1 MQGLLTAAGV
11 TSVFHYAPLHYLLF
25 IARSKAL
32 FSKVELRRLGYDPF
46 HFRRTSRRQDE
57 ARGFSNYVHLTLS
70 QFPPILEA
78 KLRAGFPHFEIQVPA
93 KDLEQRDFRLC
104 RFNIAR
110 SRYLRRQEKS
120 GPPENPV
127 NGRYYGDKQLPTA
140 ETAEECRA
148 LLAENLGRRMI
159 EVLIPVTLPLPTNT
173 TLIFFSTDD
182 LNLAEDALRRMRLD
196 EWTLQLAPDA
206 SYIQDAQHVADVQR
220 FLRTAEANAN
230 WRGDGL
236 DFDSV

>member
-1 MQGLLTAAGV
+1 MPGLLTAGVV

-32 FSKVELRRLGYDPF
+32 FSKVELRRLGYDPS
-46 HFRRTSRRQDE
+46 HFRRTSRRPDE

-78 KLRAGFPHFEIQVPA
+78 KLSAGFPHFEIRIPA
-93 KDLEQRDFRLC
+93 KDLEQRDFHLC

-110 SRYLRRQEKS
+110 SRYLRRQGKV
-120 GPPENPV
+120 GPPENRV

-140 ETAEECRA
+140 ETTEECRA

-159 EVLIPVTLPLPTNT
+159 EVLVPIRLPLPDDT
-173 TLIFFSTDD
+173 TLIFFNPED
-182 LNLAEDALRRMRLD
+182 LKVANDALRSVRLD
-196 EWTLQLAPDA
+196 WNLQLANGA
-206 SYIQDAQHVADVQR
+206 SYTRDAQHVANVQR
-220 FLRTAEANAN
+220 FLRTAEADAS

-236 DFDSV
+236 DFDDL